1 MVVDWGEVPAR
12 LIHLGY
18 VIFAGANAMSIQGDL
33 LTAGWGV
40 IRLKPWHLAGI
51 FKSSEDAERLARS
64 LGVPY
69 IVRYGDHVVGSPD
82 FSFTSPN
89 A

>member
-1 MVVDWGEVPAR
+1 LPGEQTS
-12 LIHLGY
+12 
-18 VIFAGANAMSIQGDL
+18 MSIQGDL

-64 LGVPY
+64 LGAPY
-69 IVRYGDHVVGSPD
+69 LVRYGDHVVGSPD
-82 FSFTSPN
+82 FSFISPN

>member
-1 MVVDWGEVPAR
+1 
-12 LIHLGY
+12 
-18 VIFAGANAMSIQGDL
+18 MSIQGDH

-82 FSFTSPN
+82 FSFTSPHG
-89 A
+89 